1 MTEKKERPL
10 SEKKRGYLLA
20 ILGGTL
26 GFPFGWLTSP
36 LVLFCLNKTLKEKD
50 GKQPNRFKIWA
61 LLGIVGAPLS
71 LIPIFF
77 FPDTVPRGYV
87 SKEMYGDKW
96 PLTVDSGTLSCVSA
110 ENLNDHLWAY
120 KTFFT
125 SGENKYTIYSRD
137 AWDKLFD
144 GKKPKY
150 PFMSDEL
157 GGKTG
162 EDGRIKSIGFLE
174 IKAKSLCDEF
184 DKDGN
189 TRYKILPVWQRK
201 DREKQGLPVYVL
213 K

>member
-36 LVLFCLNKTLKEKD
+36 LILFCLNKTLKEKD

-120 KTFFT
+120 ETFFI
-125 SGENKYTIYSRD
+125 SGEKIYTVYSREAQD
-137 AWDKLFD
+137 GLFE

-150 PFMSDEL
+150 PYISDEL
-157 GGKTG
+157 GL
-162 EDGRIKSIGFLE
+162 DGFVLRDYKFLE
-174 IKAKSLCDEF
+174 VKARGLCREY
-184 DKDGN
+184 DKDGVS
-189 TRYKILPVWQRK
+189 RYKLVPAWQRK
-201 DREKQGLPVYVL
+201 DREKQGLSVYIL